1 MMFETWWLLVL
12 PLVFGLGWM
21 AARFDVRQMISEQGA
36 LPRSYFKG
44 LNFLLNEQPDKAID
58 AFVEVARLDPETTEL
73 HFALGALF
81 RRRGETERAIRVH
94 QNLATRPDL
103 PEPEREHALFELGE
117 DYLRAGL
124 LDRAEESLR
133 RLMSGPYAASAK
145 RVLLELYEVE
155 KEWQKAIDAA
165 RELQT
170 LEQKS
175 YSLQIAQFCCE
186 LAQDAL
192 QRKRPEDAV
201 KWLNQAVAENPAN
214 VRAPILLG
222 DVAAAA
228 GDARAA
234 LGHWLGI
241 ERQDASFLPLVA
253 ERVVKAYAAL
263 NEQGLALEW
272 LRGLLKGKLAPE
284 VLDTAYQAE
293 LEVNGPE
300 AAARLMRDQL
310 RRQPTLLA
318 LTKYFEAQAAVA
330 AAPAAQSTQAAVVEA
345 AGQAHGAEV
354 AEDGDE
360 ARETTAIRD
369 LLQLRTRNLARYTCR
384 ECGFRA
390 RLFYWQC
397 PGCNRWETY
406 APRRSETLG

>member
-1 MMFETWWLLVL
+1 MIFETWWLLAL

-21 AARFDVRQMISEQGA
+21 AARFDVRQLMSEQGA

-58 AFVEVARLDPETTEL
+58 AFIEVARLDPETTEL

-103 PEPEREHALFELGE
+103 PDPEREHALYELGQ

-133 RLMSGPYAASAK
+133 RLMSGPYEASAK

-155 KEWQKAIDAA
+155 KEWRKAIDAA
-165 RELQT
+165 REIQALNRQD
-170 LEQKS
+170 
-175 YSLQIAQFCCE
+175 YSVQIAQFCCE
-186 LAQDAL
+186 LAQESL
-192 QRKRPEDAV
+192 QRKEPEAAV
-201 KWLNQAVAENPAN
+201 EWLEQALRENPKN
-214 VRAPILLG
+214 VRARMLLG
-222 DVAAAA
+222 DVAMAA
-228 GDARAA
+228 GDARGA
-234 LGHWLGI
+234 LRHWLSI
-241 ERQDASFLPLVA
+241 ETQDASFLPLVA
-253 ERVVKAYAAL
+253 DRVVKAYRELGEAGQAI
-263 NEQGLALEW
+263 EW
-272 LRGLLKGKLAPE
+272 LRGLLKTGLAAE
-284 VLDTAYQAE
+284 LLDTAYRAE
-293 LEVNGPE
+293 LELNGAE
-300 AAARLMRDQL
+300 AAVAVMREQL
-310 RRQPTLLA
+310 RRQPSLLA
-318 LTKYFEAQAAVA
+318 LTRYFDAQAAQASQTAEVAIAGGGEA
-330 AAPAAQSTQAAVVEA
+330 AATDAPVATA
-345 AGQAHGAEV
+345 AGQEQAQEV
-354 AEDGDE
+354 A
-360 ARETTAIRD
+360 AIRD

-406 APRRSETLG
+406 APRRTEALG

>member
-1 MMFETWWLLVL
+1 MMFETWWLLAL

-21 AARFDVRQMISEQGA
+21 AARFDVRQLISEQGA

-44 LNFLLNEQPDKAID
+44 LNFLLNEQPDQAID

-103 PEPEREHALFELGE
+103 PEPEREHALFELGQ
-117 DYLRAGL
+117 DFLRAGL

-155 KEWQKAIDAA
+155 KEWQKAIEAA

-170 LEQKS
+170 LEQKN

-253 ERVVKAYAAL
+253 DRVVKAYASL
-263 NEQGLALEW
+263 DEQGAALEW

-284 VLDTAYQAE
+284 VLDTAYRAE
-293 LEVNGPE
+293 LDVNGPE
-300 AAARLMRDQL
+300 AAARLMREQL

-318 LTKYFEAQAAVA
+318 LTRYFEAQAAVA
-330 AAPAAQSTQAAVVEA
+330 AATQTIRETPAGPAD
-345 AGQAHGAEV
+345 GADDG

-360 ARETTAIRD
+360 AGKETAAIRD

-384 ECGFRA
+384 DCGFRA

>member
-1 MMFETWWLLVL
+1 MMFETWWLLAL

-21 AARFDVRQMISEQGA
+21 AARLDVRQLISEQGA

-44 LNFLLNEQPDKAID
+44 LNFLLNEQPDQAID
-58 AFVEVARLDPETTEL
+58 AFIEVARLDPETTEL

-103 PEPEREHALFELGE
+103 PEPEREHALYELGQ
-117 DYLRAGL
+117 DFLRAGL

-165 RELQT
+165 RELQS
-170 LEQKS
+170 LEKTD
-175 YSLQIAQFCCE
+175 YRLQIAQFCCE
-186 LAQDAL
+186 IAQDAL
-192 QRKRPEDAV
+192 QRKRPEDAI
-201 KWLNQAVAENPAN
+201 KWLHQAIQENPAN

-253 ERVVKAYAAL
+253 ERVVKAYAGL
-263 NEQGLALEW
+263 GEQGAALDW
-272 LRGLLKGKLAPE
+272 LRGLLKGSLAPE
-284 VLDTAYQAE
+284 LLDVAFKTE
-293 LEVNGPE
+293 LEQNGPE
-300 AAARLMRDQL
+300 AATRLMREQL

-318 LTKYFEAQAAVA
+318 LTKYFEAQAADI
-330 AAPAAQSTQAAVVEA
+330 APATA
-345 AGQAHGAEV
+345 V
-354 AEDGDE
+354 AEAGDALAGADDSPGDDK
-360 ARETTAIRD
+360 ARETAAIRD

-406 APRRSETLG
+406 APRRSEALG

>member
-1 MMFETWWLLVL
+1 MMFETWWLLAL

-21 AARFDVRQMISEQGA
+21 AARFDLRQLMSEQGA

-44 LNFLLNEQPDKAID
+44 LNFLLNEQPDQAID

-103 PEPEREHALFELGE
+103 PEPEREHALYELGQ
-117 DYLRAGL
+117 DFLRAGL

-155 KEWQKAIDAA
+155 KEWSKAIDAA

-170 LEQKS
+170 LDQKD
-175 YSLQIAQFCCE
+175 YRMQIAQFCCE

-192 QRKRPEDAV
+192 QKKKPEDAIA
-201 KWLNQAVAENPAN
+201 WLDRAKAENPAN

-228 GDARAA
+228 GDMPGA
-234 LGHWLGI
+234 LKHWLGI
-241 ERQDASFLPLVA
+241 ETQDAAYVPLVA
-253 ERVVKAYAAL
+253 DRVVKAYATL
-263 NEQGLALEW
+263 GEQGKAVEW
-272 LRGLLKGKLAPE
+272 LRGLLKGNLAPE
-284 VLDTAYQAE
+284 LLDTAYRTE

-300 AAARLMRDQL
+300 AATALMRDQL
-310 RRQPTLLA
+310 RRQPSLLA
-318 LTKYFEAQAAVA
+318 LTRYFEAQAAQAEA
-330 AAPAAQSTQAAVVEA
+330 AASASDAVADE
-345 AGQAHGAEV
+345 GAS
-354 AEDGDE
+354 
-360 ARETTAIRD
+360 ETAAIRD

-406 APRRSETLG
+406 APRRSEALG

>member
-1 MMFETWWLLVL
+1 MFETWWLLAL

-21 AARFDVRQMISEQGA
+21 AARFDLRQLISEQGA

-44 LNFLLNEQPDKAID
+44 LNFLLNEQPDQAID

-103 PEPEREHALFELGE
+103 PEPEREHALFELGQ
-117 DYLRAGL
+117 DFLRAGL

-170 LEQKS
+170 LEQKD
-175 YSLQIAQFCCE
+175 YRMQIAQFCCE

-192 QRKRPEDAV
+192 QKKRPEDATE
-201 KWLNQAVAENPAN
+201 WLRRATQENPAN

-222 DVAAAA
+222 DAAAAA
-228 GDARAA
+228 GDMQGA
-234 LGHWLGI
+234 LKHWLAI
-241 ERQDASFLPLVA
+241 ETQDVAYVPLVA
-253 ERVVKAYAAL
+253 DKVVKAYTVL
-263 NEQGLALEW
+263 GEQGKALQW
-272 LRGLLKGKLAPE
+272 LRGLLKGNLAPE
-284 VLDTAYQAE
+284 LLDTAYRTE
-293 LEVNGPE
+293 LEVNGPV
-300 AAARLMRDQL
+300 AAAALMREQL

-318 LTKYFEAQAAVA
+318 LTKYFEAQAAEN
-330 AAPAAQSTQAAVVEA
+330 QAAGNSSAEA
-345 AGQAHGAEV
+345 ADGGGDAVVDAQAQ
-354 AEDGDE
+354 
-360 ARETTAIRD
+360 ETAAIRD

-406 APRRSETLG
+406 APRRSEALG

>member
-1 MMFETWWLLVL
+1 MMFETWWLLAL

-21 AARFDVRQMISEQGA
+21 AARFYLRQLISEQGA

-44 LNFLLNEQPDKAID
+44 LNFLLNEQPDQAID

-103 PEPEREHALFELGE
+103 PEPEREHALYELGQ
-117 DYLRAGL
+117 DFLRAGL

-170 LEQKS
+170 LEQKD
-175 YSLQIAQFCCE
+175 YRMQIAQFCCE

-192 QRKRPEDAV
+192 QKKRPEDATE
-201 KWLNQAVAENPAN
+201 WLRRATRENPAN

-222 DVAAAA
+222 DAAAAA
-228 GDARAA
+228 GDVQGA
-234 LGHWLGI
+234 LKQWLAI
-241 ERQDASFLPLVA
+241 ETQDAAYVPLVA
-253 ERVVKAYAAL
+253 DKVVKAYTEL
-263 NEQGLALEW
+263 GEQGKALQW
-272 LRGLLKGKLAPE
+272 LRGLLKGNLAPE
-284 VLDTAYQAE
+284 LLDTAYRTE
-293 LEVNGPE
+293 LEVNGPV
-300 AAARLMRDQL
+300 AAAALMRDQL

-318 LTKYFEAQAAVA
+318 LTKYFEAQAAEN
-330 AAPAAQSTQAAVVEA
+330 QAAGNSSAEA
-345 AGQAHGAEV
+345 ADGGGDAVVDAQAQ
-354 AEDGDE
+354 
-360 ARETTAIRD
+360 ETAAIRD

-406 APRRSETLG
+406 APRRSEA

>member
-1 MMFETWWLLVL
+1 MMFETWWLLAL

-21 AARFDVRQMISEQGA
+21 AARFDLRQLISEQGA

-44 LNFLLNEQPDKAID
+44 LNFLLNEQPDQAID

-103 PEPEREHALFELGE
+103 PEPEREHALYELGQ
-117 DYLRAGL
+117 DFLRAGL

-155 KEWQKAIDAA
+155 KEWQKAIEAA
-165 RELQT
+165 RELQA
-170 LEQKS
+170 LDQQD
-175 YSLQIAQFCCE
+175 YRVQIAQFCCE

-192 QRKRPEDAV
+192 LKKRPEDAV
-201 KWLNQAVAENPAN
+201 EWLRRAMQENPAN

-222 DVAAAA
+222 DVSAA
-228 GDARAA
+228 GGDTEGA
-234 LGHWLGI
+234 LKQWLAI
-241 ERQDASFLPLVA
+241 EAQDAAYVPLVA
-253 ERVVKAYAAL
+253 DKVVKAYATL
-263 NEQGLALEW
+263 GEQGKVLEW
-272 LRGLLKGKLAPE
+272 LHGLLKGNLAPE
-284 VLDTAYQAE
+284 LLDTAYRTE
-293 LEVNGPE
+293 LEVNGPV
-300 AAARLMRDQL
+300 AAAALMREQL

-318 LTKYFEAQAAVA
+318 LTKYFEAQAAENQ
-330 AAPAAQSTQAAVVEA
+330 AAQEQSAESAEGGGDAVVA
-345 AGQAHGAEV
+345 PQAQ
-354 AEDGDE
+354 
-360 ARETTAIRD
+360 ETAAIRD

-406 APRRSETLG
+406 APRRSEALG

>member
-1 MMFETWWLLVL
+1 MMFETWWLLAL

-21 AARFDVRQMISEQGA
+21 AARFDLRQLMSEQGA

-103 PEPEREHALFELGE
+103 PEPEREHALYELGQ
-117 DYLRAGL
+117 DFLRAGL

-155 KEWQKAIDAA
+155 KEWSKAIDAA
-165 RELQT
+165 RELQA
-170 LEQKS
+170 LDQKD
-175 YSLQIAQFCCE
+175 YRVQIAQFCCE

-192 QRKRPEDAV
+192 QKKKPEEAIE
-201 KWLNQAVAENPAN
+201 WLRRAREENPAN

-228 GDARAA
+228 GDQAGA
-234 LGHWLGI
+234 LEHWLGI
-241 ERQDASFLPLVA
+241 ENQDEAYLPLVA
-253 ERVVKAYAAL
+253 DRVVKAYAML
-263 NEQGLALEW
+263 GEQGKALQW
-272 LRGLLKGKLAPE
+272 LRELLKTKLAPE
-284 VLDTAYQAE
+284 LLDTAYRTE
-293 LEVNGPE
+293 LEANGPV
-300 AAARLMRDQL
+300 AATALMRDQL

-318 LTKYFEAQAAVA
+318 LTRYFEAQAAA
-330 AAPAAQSTQAAVVEA
+330 YTARQPANATANGEAPAGETAADTGADTDDQAK
-345 AGQAHGAEV
+345 
-354 AEDGDE
+354 
-360 ARETTAIRD
+360 ETAAIRD

-406 APRRSETLG
+406 APRRAEALG

>member
-1 MMFETWWLLVL
+1 MIFETWWLLAL

-21 AARFDVRQMISEQGA
+21 AARFDVRQLMSEQGA

-103 PEPEREHALFELGE
+103 PDPEREHALYELGQ
-117 DYLRAGL
+117 DFLRAGL

-133 RLMSGPYAASAK
+133 RLMSGPYEASAK

-155 KEWQKAIDAA
+155 KEWRKAIDAA
-165 RELQT
+165 REIQALNQ
-170 LEQKS
+170 QD

-186 LAQDAL
+186 LAQESL
-192 QRKRPEDAV
+192 QRKEPEAAIE
-201 KWLNQAVAENPAN
+201 WLEQALRENPKN
-214 VRAPILLG
+214 VRARMLLG
-222 DVAAAA
+222 DVAMAA
-228 GDARAA
+228 GDARGA
-234 LGHWLGI
+234 LRHWLSI
-241 ERQDASFLPLVA
+241 ESQDAAFLPLVA
-253 ERVVKAYAAL
+253 DRVVKAYRELGEAGEAID
-263 NEQGLALEW
+263 W
-272 LRGLLKGKLAPE
+272 LRGLLKTGLAAE
-284 VLDTAYQAE
+284 LLDTAYRAE
-293 LEVNGPE
+293 LELNGPE
-300 AAARLMRDQL
+300 AAVAVMREQL
-310 RRQPTLLA
+310 RRQPSLLA
-318 LTKYFEAQAAVA
+318 LTRYFDAQAARAAQAAQAAEVA
-330 AAPAAQSTQAAVVEA
+330 LAGEGEAAPATPEAGPEQAQ
-345 AGQAHGAEV
+345 EV
-354 AEDGDE
+354 A
-360 ARETTAIRD
+360 AIRD

-406 APRRSETLG
+406 APRRSEALG

>member
-1 MMFETWWLLVL
+1 MMFESWWLLAL

-21 AARFDVRQMISEQGA
+21 AARFDLRQLISEQGA

-44 LNFLLNEQPDKAID
+44 LNFLLNEQPDQAID

-103 PEPEREHALFELGE
+103 PEPEREHALYELGQ
-117 DYLRAGL
+117 DFLRAGL

-133 RLMSGPYAASAK
+133 RLMSGPYAVSAK

-170 LEQKS
+170 LEQKD
-175 YSLQIAQFCCE
+175 YRVQIAQFCCE

-192 QRKRPEDAV
+192 QKKRPEDAIS
-201 KWLNQAVAENPAN
+201 WLRRASEENPAN
-214 VRAPILLG
+214 VRAPMLLG
-222 DVAAAA
+222 DVAATA
-228 GDARAA
+228 GDARGA
-234 LGHWLGI
+234 LNHWLGI
-241 ERQDASFLPLVA
+241 ESQDAAYLPLVA
-253 ERVVKAYAAL
+253 DRVVKAYATL
-263 NEQGLALEW
+263 GEQGQALDW
-272 LRGLLKGKLAPE
+272 LRGLLKGNLAPE
-284 VLDTAYQAE
+284 LLDTAYRTE
-293 LEVNGPE
+293 LDVNGPV
-300 AAARLMRDQL
+300 AAAALMRDQL

-318 LTKYFEAQAAVA
+318 LTKYFEAQAAEMQSLEAVA
-330 AAPAAQSTQAAVVEA
+330 TEGGAVATTSGDATAE
-345 AGQAHGAEV
+345 GQAK
-354 AEDGDE
+354 
-360 ARETTAIRD
+360 ETAAIRD

-406 APRRSETLG
+406 APRRSEALG

>member
-263 NEQGLALEW
+263 NEQGVALEW

-284 VLDTAYQAE
+284 VLDTAYKAE
-293 LEVNGPE
+293 LEVNGAE
-300 AAARLMRDQL
+300 AAARLMREQL

-330 AAPAAQSTQAAVVEA
+330 AAPATQAAVVEA
-345 AGQAHGAEV
+345 AAGQAEG

>member
-1 MMFETWWLLVL
+1 MMFESWWLLAL

-21 AARFDVRQMISEQGA
+21 AARFDLRQLISEQGA

-44 LNFLLNEQPDKAID
+44 LNFLLNEQPDQAID

-103 PEPEREHALFELGE
+103 PEPEREHALYELGQ
-117 DYLRAGL
+117 DFLRAGL

-133 RLMSGPYAASAK
+133 RLMSGPYAVSAK

-170 LEQKS
+170 LEQKD
-175 YSLQIAQFCCE
+175 YRVQIAQFCCE

-192 QRKRPEDAV
+192 QKKRPEDAIS
-201 KWLNQAVAENPAN
+201 WLRRASEENPAN
-214 VRAPILLG
+214 VRAPMLLG
-222 DVAAAA
+222 DVAATA
-228 GDARAA
+228 GDARGA
-234 LGHWLGI
+234 LNHWLGI
-241 ERQDASFLPLVA
+241 ESQDAAYLPLVA
-253 ERVVKAYAAL
+253 DRVVKAYATL
-263 NEQGLALEW
+263 GEQGQALDW
-272 LRGLLKGKLAPE
+272 LRGLLQGNLAPE
-284 VLDTAYQAE
+284 LLDTAYRTE
-293 LEVNGPE
+293 LDVNGPV
-300 AAARLMRDQL
+300 AAAALMRDQL

-318 LTKYFEAQAAVA
+318 LTKYFEAQAAEMQSLETVA
-330 AAPAAQSTQAAVVEA
+330 TEGGAVATSGDDATAE
-345 AGQAHGAEV
+345 GQGK
-354 AEDGDE
+354 
-360 ARETTAIRD
+360 ETAAIRD

-406 APRRSETLG
+406 APRRSEALG